1 MGALVASAMVGNADT
16 MAELGSVPLGP
27 CHGPWSERR
36 QWMVGRAPESDFSH
50 PSSLY
55 NSCGCNEP
63 TAVLSAS
70 PVTASAV
77 CISYLIL
84 DTSELCHQTMMS
96 SDPWPNAARSSAA
109 MGSTAECGP

>member
-36 QWMVGRAPESDFSH
+36 QWMVGRAPKAIFASVRFC
-50 PSSLY
+50 

-63 TAVLSAS
+63 
-70 PVTASAV
+70 
-77 CISYLIL
+77 
-84 DTSELCHQTMMS
+84 
-96 SDPWPNAARSSAA
+96 
-109 MGSTAECGP
+109 

>member
-36 QWMVGRAPESDFSH
+36 QWMVGRAPKATFASVRVC
-50 PSSLY
+50 

-63 TAVLSAS
+63 RKTGDEQRRRGAGLHCVPPL
-70 PVTASAV
+70 
-77 CISYLIL
+77 
-84 DTSELCHQTMMS
+84 S
-96 SDPWPNAARSSAA
+96 SDYIK
-109 MGSTAECGP
+109 